1 MESINTSIAI
11 KPGNAEGTAKAM
23 EKARVSQPYLE
34 QITPYQDAAKL
45 RAETSESREEATKN
59 LEMIRARLKE
69 ISASLNE
76 DMGIRS
82 KRLKFSVDET
92 TNRMLVKVV
101 DKESGKDIRQ
111 IPSEAILKVAHNL
124 DALKGIIFDEKF

>member
-1 MESINTSIAI
+1 MENIDTSIAI
-11 KPGNAEGTAKAM
+11 KPGPAEGTAKAM
-23 EKARVSQPYLE
+23 EKMRINQPHLE

-45 RAETSESREEATKN
+45 RADTHESRVEATKN
-59 LEMIRARLKE
+59 LETIRTRLKE

-101 DKESGKDIRQ
+101 DKDSGKVIRQ

-124 DALKGIIFDEKF
+124 DALKGIIFDEKY